1 MGKKVEIRYEG
12 TPIGSWMITFSDMN
26 TLLLTFFVLLF
37 SMSSLTESKV
47 EEAFDS
53 DSGDSLGLLS
63 DDSWQYASDFFFD
76 PIPVISKSVN
86 ISALSIFNESDDSED
101 SGDGIPNG
109 VEFEISDAPNG
120 KIAIMLADNLLF
132 APGQTELTAESMKFL
147 DKVRIFLKRIVSI
160 SPRSILIEGHTDNTS
175 PVDEGYIISS
185 RRAEKVLQ
193 YLLEG
198 HDLPPALF
206 SVVGYGASKPI
217 VVNNSEINRARNRRV
232 RIIVEPSDELD
243 AEAFK

>member
-1 MGKKVEIRYEG
+1 MAKKTIVKYEG
-12 TPIGSWMITFSDMN
+12 SPIGGWMITFSDMN

-37 SMSSLTESKV
+37 SMSSLSESKI

-63 DDSWQYASDFFFD
+63 EDSWQYSSDFYFD
-76 PIPVISKSVN
+76 PIPVIKKSVN
-86 ISALSIFNESDDSED
+86 SAALSIFNEDDAQTP
-101 SGDGIPNG
+101 GDGIPNG
-109 VEFEISDAPNG
+109 VEFDISDAPNG
-120 KIAIMLADNLLF
+120 TISIMLADNLLF
-132 APGQTELTAESMKFL
+132 APGQTNLTEESKRFL
-147 DKVRIFLKRIVSI
+147 DKVRIFLGRIVSI
-160 SPRSILIEGHTDNTS
+160 SPRTIIIEGHTDNTS
-175 PVDEGYIISS
+175 PVDEGYILSS

-232 RIIVEPSDELD
+232 RIIVETSSELD

>member
-1 MGKKVEIRYEG
+1 MGKKIEIRYEG
-12 TPIGSWMITFSDMN
+12 NPIGGWMITFSDMN

-37 SMSSLTESKV
+37 SMSTLSESKI
-47 EEAFDS
+47 EEAFDTEG
-53 DSGDSLGLLS
+53 GDSLGLLS
-63 DDSWQYASDFFFD
+63 EDSWQYASDFYFD
-76 PIPVISKSVN
+76 PVPVISKSVN
-86 ISALSIFNESDDSED
+86 SSALSIFNEIED
-101 SGDGIPNG
+101 AAMAGDGIPNG

-132 APGQTELTAESMKFL
+132 APGQLDLSPESKKFL
-147 DKVRIFLKRIVSI
+147 DKVRIFLRRIVSI
-160 SPRSILIEGHTDNTS
+160 TPRRILIEGHTDNTT
-175 PVDEGYIISS
+175 PEDEGYIISY

-232 RIIVEPSDELD
+232 RIIVETSDELD